1 MYDVFYKSIDE
12 IPEQHR
18 ENFVESEFEGQ
29 KGYQHKKVV
38 ALAQAYRKEH
48 ERRSGLEGVLAEK
61 DSAAKA
67 LLAEKE
73 AQFRAELET
82 KLQEAESK
90 ADVKKAREI
99 FEQQMAD
106 AVKRAKEEAREEVTK
121 ELTSKQAEQQASAQ
135 ADKLGAMLGVD
146 KESGEALADLIR
158 HRVKVDPETGKRIY
172 HDAKG
177 SALSVDDNGFIEELK
192 KEARLKRLIKAEV
205 PTNGGGFANGNGG
218 NGGNAPDANSRADAA
233 KKKGDL
239 NGFLKAHLTP

>member
-1 MYDVFYKSIDE
+1 MPLTQEQFEQLPDFVKGDYVEKDGAFVPAASVEVEQLTGKVTALKSSLDGLD
-12 IPEQHR
+12 
-18 ENFVESEFEGQ
+18 S
-29 KGYQHKKVV
+29 KLK
-38 ALAQAYRKEH
+38 AQSQAE
-48 ERRSGLEGVLAEK
+48 AEK
-61 DSAAKA
+61 IEAARQAA
-67 LLAEKE
+67 LEE
-73 AQFRAELET
+73 ART
-82 KLQEAESK
+82 KG
-90 ADVKKAREI
+90 DVKAIEERYQ
-99 FEQQMAD
+99 QQMAD
-106 AVKRAKEEAREEVTK
+106 LEKRVAEKTREEVTK

-192 KEARLKRLIKAEV
+192 KEARFKRLIKADV
-205 PTNGGGFANGNGG
+205 PTTGGGNANGNGG
-218 NGGNAPDANSRADAA
+218 NGGGAPDANSRADAA